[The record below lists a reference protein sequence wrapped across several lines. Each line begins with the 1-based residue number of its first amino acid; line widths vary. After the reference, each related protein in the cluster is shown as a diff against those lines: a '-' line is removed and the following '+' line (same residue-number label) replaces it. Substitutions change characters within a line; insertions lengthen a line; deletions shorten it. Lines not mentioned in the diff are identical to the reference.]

1 MRQPPPA
8 TTAELMRLA
17 LEDPRYIIESG
28 FSIVNKDKDIVPFVF
43 NNLQNEFY
51 ENRTSHDD
59 ILKASQIGFS
69 SMILAIETVKFLL
82 VPNSWS
88 VSIGY
93 ASDATQRL
101 FERVDFYLNHLEPWL
116 QPFVKLSTDR
126 GDTLENELMHSKFYI
141 GTQGSKSFGRGDT
154 IHYAHL
160 TEVSRWTDAGRTATS
175 ILRAM
180 PNSKIKGDVW
190 AVKET
195 TANGQGNY
203 HHIEYQRAKN
213 GLSKFRSH
221 FFPWFRHEEYTMPGV
236 KLDPNTYD
244 EDELHLLKR
253 YPKDIDMARLAW
265 RRDKI
270 NTLQSEDGRT
280 PEEMFKQEFPS
291 DDKEAFLFS
300 GNPIFPAK
308 QLEEMKDTAKK
319 PIMRGNLV
327 GVAPNQTLDE
337 TSHGWVKIWDFP
349 YIGGQYVIF
358 ADVGQSSDFCSATV
372 VDKKEWK
379 VVATFHA
386 RINSR
391 SFASELVKLG
401 TYYNNA
407 LLAIEANNMGQ
418 STIDKAIDLQYPN
431 LYMRQVLDKK
441 TKKTTEVVGWLTT
454 SKTKPMMIGHMQDL
468 VRQNSVDGMIPDE
481 ETLGEMA
488 TYIKKEDGSMG
499 GAEGCFDDRVISC
512 SGAFYVLKLHPF
524 VTIKPKTKVKVRDRI
539 GKYKELRT
547 STGRKRWRTYK

>member
-1 MRQPPPA
+1 MRKPA
-8 TTAELMRLA
+8 PQTTGELMRLA

-28 FSIVNKDKDIVPFVF
+28 FSIVNKEKDVVPFIF

-69 SMILAIETVKFLL
+69 SMILAIETVKFML

-116 QPFVKLSTDR
+116 QPFVNLSTDR
-126 GDTLENELMHSKFYI
+126 GDTLQNEQMHSKFYI

-203 HHIEYQRAKN
+203 HHIEYERAKR
-213 GLSKFRSH
+213 GESKFRAH
-221 FFPWFRHEEYTMPGV
+221 FFPWFRHEEYTIPGV
-236 KLDPNTYD
+236 KLDPNSYD

-253 YPKDIDMARLAW
+253 YPKDIDDGRIAW

-270 NTLQSEDGRT
+270 NTLQSEDGRI
-280 PEEMFKQEFPS
+280 PEEMFRQEFPS

-308 QLEEMKDTAKK
+308 QLEEMKDEAKK
-319 PIMRGNLV
+319 PIMVGNLV

-337 TSHGWVKIWDFP
+337 TEHGWIKIWDFP
-349 YIGGQYVIF
+349 YIGGQYVCF
-358 ADVGQSSDFCSATV
+358 ADVGQTSDYCSATV
-372 VDKKEWK
+372 VDKKDWK
-379 VVATFHA
+379 IVATFHA
-386 RINSR
+386 RINSH
-391 SFASELVKLG
+391 SYGAELVKLG
-401 TYYNNA
+401 TYYNTA
-407 LLAIEANNMGQ
+407 LVAIEANNMGQ
-418 STIDKAIDLQYPN
+418 STVDKAIDMKYAN
-431 LYMRQVLDKK
+431 LYMRQTLDKK

-454 SKTKPMMIGHMQDL
+454 SKTKPVMIGHLQDL
-468 VRQNSVDGMIPDE
+468 VRTKPVEGMIPDT
-481 ETLGEMA
+481 ETLGEMG

-499 GAEGCFDDRVISC
+499 SSEGCFDDRVISTA
-512 SGAFYVLKLHPF
+512 GAYYVLKLHPF
-524 VTIKPKTKVKVRDRI
+524 TTPQGTRKHTTHDRVKKYRD
-539 GKYKELRT
+539 LRT
-547 STGRKRWRTYK
+547 ATGKKRWRTYK